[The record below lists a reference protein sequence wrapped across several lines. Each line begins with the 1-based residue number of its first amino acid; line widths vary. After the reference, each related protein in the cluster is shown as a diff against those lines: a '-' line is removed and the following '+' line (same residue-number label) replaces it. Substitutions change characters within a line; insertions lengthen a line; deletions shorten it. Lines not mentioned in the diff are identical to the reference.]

1 MRPVN
6 RKDSTLSWEPQ
17 TWLGYIL
24 NNTGFI
30 ISEQRVTVY
39 TSMLCLHSRT
49 HLADAQSALAASLT
63 TDLIIQI
70 NMLILTETSRVN
82 LRWRAEN
89 NEHYSL
95 TTIIDVRCCLLIG
108 HECFFFSGS
117 EIETAARFWY
127 ETCAM
132 RFYFSSFIASASRG
146 VEQTAEADFRSYSP
160 WVKLH
165 RWWRGCVFHL
175 PFGSSGT

>member
-1 MRPVN
+1 MA
-6 RKDSTLSWEPQ
+6 
-17 TWLGYIL
+17 WLY
-24 NNTGFI
+24 T
-30 ISEQRVTVY
+30 EQHWLHHFRTARY
-39 TSMLCLHSRT
+39 CLHIHALFALQDAPA

-95 TTIIDVRCCLLIG
+95 TTINDVRCCLLIG